1 MTVADLVIRIKNGY
15 MADRETIIVPFSKF
29 NISILEKL
37 KQLKYIQDFTIEGE
51 TIKKI
56 TAILKYDDGVAAFT
70 DVKIFSTPGRRWYT
84 TYNEI
89 KPVLGGMGQAIVS
102 SSKGILTGKEAKKEK
117 VGGEL
122 LFHIW

>member
-15 MADRETIIVPFSKF
+15 MSGRESIIVPFSKL
-29 NISILEKL
+29 NESILTKL
-37 KQLKYIQDFTIEGE
+37 KKLNYIQEITVEGE
-51 TIKKI
+51 TIKQFI
-56 TAILKYDDGVAAFT
+56 VALKYDDGVAAFT

-84 TYNEI
+84 NYNDI
-89 KPVLGGMGQAIVS
+89 KPVLGGLGVAVIS
-102 SSKGILTGKEAKKEK
+102 TSKGILTGNEAKKEK

>member
-15 MADRETIIVPFSKF
+15 MADRESIVVPFSKL
-29 NISILEKL
+29 NESILVKL
-37 KQLKYIQDFTIEGE
+37 KKLNYIGEYTVEGE
-51 TIKKI
+51 VVKNFTVN
-56 TAILKYDDGVAAFT
+56 LKYDDGVSAFT

-84 TYNEI
+84 TYHEI
-89 KPVLGGMGQAIVS
+89 KPVLGGIGTAIIS
-102 SSKGILTGKEAKKEK
+102 SSKGILTGVEAKKEK